1 MKKLQA
7 EVTRLKVDMKKVKDV
22 LEMSDN
28 IDILHWP
35 ELGDLDRKILLSLL
49 NSGSKGLTSTE
60 IASQIK
66 IPDPATSGRVK
77 VWHRIK
83 RIRKIGHQ
91 KKGGWVIVQDFRR
104 WVMNTDDF
112 TFIWKERHPGGAVEY
127 TRKGVDVPE

>member
-1 MKKLQA
+1 
-7 EVTRLKVDMKKVKDV
+7 MKKVKEV
-22 LEMSDN
+22 LEMADN

-35 ELGDLDRKILLSLL
+35 ELMDVDRKILLALL

-60 IASQIK
+60 IANRIHLDS
-66 IPDPATSGRVK
+66 PGTSGRVK
-77 VWHRIK
+77 VWGRIK

-91 KKGGWVIVQDFRR
+91 KKGGWVIIQDFRH

-127 TRKGVDVPE
+127 ARKGVDVPE